1 MQRTVEGLAS
11 DHFFIIPQTLTKS
24 LTCLILS
31 TGEGHDHAQ
40 QHAGMAM
47 ISQ

>member
-1 MQRTVEGLAS
+1 VEGLAS

-31 TGEGHDHAQ
+31 TGEN
-40 QHAGMAM
+40 
-47 ISQ
+47 S